1 MPCYRV
7 LGLVENTSDSDLGKS
22 LRNVSVILVKTLQPG
37 NIGSV
42 ARAMDNMGLR
52 RLLLVAPAQEINDEC
67 RRMAGKSIWLVE
79 DAPRFANF
87 DSAVA
92 DEHMLVAATSA
103 RNRHL
108 RRPICTPREAAP
120 LILARA
126 RKQRVSLVFGPEQTG
141 LTSSQLARCQ
151 LWVSIPANSAAPVL
165 NLSQA
170 VLILC
175 YELALSRIRQLPPRP
190 STISQRERRQLFDQV
205 ERVLLSIGFL
215 SSRDT
220 ERMMQKIED
229 FWGGPELTADGLKI
243 LRGIMSQMEWFARE
257 GRLRDPESIRKP

>member
-1 MPCYRV
+1 M
-7 LGLVENTSDSDLGKS
+7 LVAVGNTADSDFTER
-22 LRNVSVILVKTLQPG
+22 LRNISVILVGTLQPG

-42 ARAMDNMGLR
+42 ARAMDNMGLQ
-52 RLLLVAPAQEINDEC
+52 RLLLAAPAREINDEC
-67 RRMAGKSIWLVE
+67 RRMAGKSMRLV
-79 DAPRFANF
+79 DQAPRFGNF

-92 DEHMLVAATSA
+92 DEQVLVAATSA
-103 RNRHL
+103 RSRHL
-108 RRPICTPREAAP
+108 RRPISTPREAAP
-120 LILARA
+120 WILARA
-126 RKQRVSLVFGPEQTG
+126 REQRVGLVFGPEQGG

-151 LWVSIPANSAAPVL
+151 LWVSIPANPAAPVL

-175 YELALSRIRQLPPRP
+175 YELALSRISRLPSPAAN
-190 STISQRERRQLFDQV
+190 ISQNERRQLFEQV
-205 ERVLLSIGFL
+205 EKVLLRIGFL
-215 SSRDT
+215 SARNS

-257 GRLRDPESIRKP
+257 GRFRDPDSILKP